1 MFKKGSESVETRQSS
16 GGSELKE
23 TERIWGS
30 GLSVNNQMG
39 VLEFNVDRYQIISF
53 SLDRA
58 GLGTDKLVSY
68 IQLDRAGLGT
78 DKLMSYIYS

>member
-1 MFKKGSESVETRQSS
+1 MEV
-16 GGSELKE
+16 
-23 TERIWGS
+23 
-30 GLSVNNQMG
+30 M
-39 VLEFNVDRYQIISF
+39 EFNVDRYQMISF
-53 SLDRA
+53 FSDCAGLGADKLVPYIQLDRA